1 MPLPS
6 SHGHHFQEQVEAIK
20 KLQEYLFVLEREML
34 ALKAKISSIVKVK
47 DDATVELV
55 KVVNQVNDRKGL
67 IKGKKDTIF
76 KSR

>member
-1 MPLPS
+1 
-6 SHGHHFQEQVEAIK
+6 
-20 KLQEYLFVLEREML
+20 ML